1 MIILQYPTELAPAAA
16 IVHHAVAPDILDHHE
31 GKLRGESRRLKLLEH
46 AHQRNAHRPDTGM
59 PKPPKQL
66 CPAEG
71 KKTAVQVAGHL
82 VQIGERHHEG
92 DRLALHFRNAAPILA
107 DERLHLLARIGTKSG

>member
-1 MIILQYPTELAPAAA
+1 MIILQYPTDLAPAAA

-71 KKTAVQVAGHL
+71 KKTRSEEHTSELQSLMRITYAVFCLQKK
-82 VQIGERHHEG
+82 
-92 DRLALHFRNAAPILA
+92 N
-107 DERLHLLARIGTKSG
+107 TNT

>member
-1 MIILQYPTELAPAAA
+1 
-16 IVHHAVAPDILDHHE
+16 
-31 GKLRGESRRLKLLEH
+31 
-46 AHQRNAHRPDTGM
+46 M

-82 VQIGERHHEG
+82 VQIGKRHHEG
-92 DRLALHFRNAAPILA
+92 DRLALHFRNADQILE
-107 DERLHLLARIGTKSG
+107 DERLQLLARIGDLGVGQRDVAPVVGQGIVQDREDQFSFLVEEIGRGSGRGRGSDYVLVSVVAVELKKKNN

>member
-82 VQIGERHHEG
+82 VTLGKRLHEG
-92 DRLALHFRNAAPILA
+92 DRPALHFRNAAQILEDNRPI
-107 DERLHLLARIGTKSG
+107 GKTS

>member
-71 KKTAVQVAGHL
+71 KRRPFRSRVISFSSGSVIMKTGRASCR
-82 VQIGERHHEG
+82 ERVC
-92 DRLALHFRNAAPILA
+92 
-107 DERLHLLARIGTKSG
+107 